1 MTSAT
6 FSLTDTVR
14 RAAVRLAR
22 PDILFWTLPLMMVLL
37 VVGTVAQKDQGLFL
51 AHETYFASFI
61 VWFGLLPFPGGYTL
75 MMVFFVNL
83 LAKFLMFSEWQWR
96 KAGVIITH
104 FGAILLMIGGGFTA
118 LTQNET
124 YLVVAEGE
132 TTNLTEDYH
141 QRQLQIVKDDKP
153 VLILDHQQ
161 LKDGM
166 IVSAPDLPFTLTIN
180 KYCYSCDITRRAED
194 QQQGWTSPG
203 RFMQLNAGKLKTN
216 DEENLTG
223 IEFTVNGLKQK
234 DSRYVTFDKFPKPPI
249 IEAGG
254 TSYKIMIGREAYPL
268 PFAVTLNKFTRT
280 LHPGTTMASAFQS
293 DISIDDAGTKW
304 PASISMNEPLRH
316 KGYTLYQSSFDL
328 SGEKPFT
335 VLHVVRNR
343 GRIFPYAASLIMAL
357 GLLLHLGIRIRQGAA
372 V

>member
-1 MTSAT
+1 MTSEPIP
-6 FSLTDTVR
+6 LTNALR

-22 PDILFWTLPLMMVLL
+22 PDILFWTMPFMMVLL
-37 VVGTVAQKDQGLFL
+37 VVGTIAQKEQGLFL
-51 AHETYFASFI
+51 AHEIYFASFI
-61 VWFGLLPFPGGYTL
+61 VWLGFVPFPGGYTL
-75 MMVFFVNL
+75 MTVFFVNL

-104 FGAILLMIGGGFTA
+104 FGAILLLVGGGFTA

-141 QRQLQIVKDDKP
+141 QRELQIFKDDALVFKLP
-153 VLILDHQQ
+153 HQQ
-161 LKDGM
+161 LKAGLNVADP
-166 IVSAPDLPFTLTIN
+166 ALPFTLTLD
-180 KYCYSCDITRRAED
+180 KYCYSCDISRRPES
-194 QQQGWTSPG
+194 QQEGWTSPG
-203 RFMQLNAGKLKTN
+203 RFMQLNEGAFKTS

-234 DSRYVTFDKFPKPPI
+234 DNRYVTFDKFPKPPV
-249 IEAGG
+249 IEMGG
-254 TSYKIMIGREAYPL
+254 AAYKIMVGRATTPL
-268 PFAVTLNKFTRT
+268 PFSLTLNKFTRT

-293 DISIDDAGTKW
+293 DITVEDQGQKW
-304 PASISMNEPLRH
+304 PASISMNEPLRY

-357 GLLLHLGIRIRQGAA
+357 GLILHLVIRIRQGAA